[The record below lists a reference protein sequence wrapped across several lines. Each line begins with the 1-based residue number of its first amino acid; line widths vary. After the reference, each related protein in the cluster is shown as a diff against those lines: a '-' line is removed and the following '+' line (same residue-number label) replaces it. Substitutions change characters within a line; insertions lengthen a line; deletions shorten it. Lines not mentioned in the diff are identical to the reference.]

1 MAKTFSPLFGT
12 SASGSLGG
20 KITFRSRG
28 SESIVTSIPTH
39 PDAQTAP
46 QLAHRAE
53 FRACATRW
61 HTLTFEEKSHCRVC
75 ADQLGITPYNYF
87 IRECLAGR
95 Y

>member
-1 MAKTFSPLFGT
+1 MAKLIGPLFG
-12 SASGSLGG
+12 AKARGRLGDNLTLVTIG
-20 KITFRSRG
+20 KTTYIKAK
-28 SESIVTSIPTH
+28 PTH
-39 PDAQTAP
+39 PDAQSPP
-46 QLAHRAE
+46 QLAQRAK

-87 IRECLAGR
+87 IRECVAGR